1 MKKSTATEPLRG
13 DAAWKA
19 AKKTVSERN
28 DAAYARGRQER
39 LARDAAR
46 VSRRRE
52 EERQA
57 NHDLPRRS
65 AR

>member
-1 MKKSTATEPLRG
+1 MKKSTEPLRG

-28 DAAYARGRQER
+28 EEAYARGRRER
-39 LARDAAR
+39 AARDAAR
-46 VSRRRE
+46 VTRRKE

-57 NHDLPRRS
+57 NHDLPRRQ